1 MASRQPCTT
10 EWRRGYADAQYEATG
25 GAREGSDEDSVGGD
39 QMEDDDDDART
50 ESYGVNDMTMV
61 PQDLQGE
68 GTTAALTENSRKRQS
83 LRRGTACVRC
93 RSKKL
98 KCTGERPTCS
108 VCANSKKPAE
118 CVYEEPPKKV
128 PKIRRRQTR
137 LQQIEAQ
144 IEERTRELENL
155 QTTRMDSK

>member
-1 MASRQPCTT
+1 MQ
-10 EWRRGYADAQYEATG
+10 
-25 GAREGSDEDSVGGD
+25 SDDDSLAGD
-39 QMEDDDDDART
+39 QMDDDDDDETRT
-50 ESYGVNDMTMV
+50 ESYGMNDMTMT
-61 PQDLQGE
+61 PQDQGGE
-68 GTTAALTENSRKRQS
+68 GSTAAAAENRRKRQS

-108 VCANSKKPAE
+108 VCTNSKKPVE

-137 LQQIEAQ
+137 LQQIEEQ
-144 IEERTRELENL
+144 IAERTRELDSL
-155 QTTRMDSK
+155 QTARMNGKSFTFDDIEDWTLTKFTYFS